1 MAGLFPE
8 YLIAVDNPIF
18 PRVYAR
24 WTMDIMQAMFDQS
37 PSMSIIENLEFWI
50 GTHNKPV
57 EEAIRAD
64 FKKMVNKYRGSR
76 TDHVICCYDTT
87 TFSMEE
93 IWLETRQI
101 MRQKRKKDFELRLI
115 SAFNLTQAIDVDL
128 LDYQLPDINLI
139 LMNFTAAK
147 EYL

>member
-1 MAGLFPE
+1 MALFPE
-8 YLIAVDNPIF
+8 YQISINDPIF

-50 GTHNKPV
+50 GTHNKPI
-57 EEAIRAD
+57 EEAIRVD
-64 FKKMVNKYRGSR
+64 FKKMVSKYRGTN
-76 TDHVICCYDTT
+76 TDHVILCYDSP

-101 MRQKRKKDFELRLI
+101 MRQKRQKDFEIRLI
-115 SAFNLTQAIDVDL
+115 SAFNLTQTIDIDL

-147 EYL
+147 ELI